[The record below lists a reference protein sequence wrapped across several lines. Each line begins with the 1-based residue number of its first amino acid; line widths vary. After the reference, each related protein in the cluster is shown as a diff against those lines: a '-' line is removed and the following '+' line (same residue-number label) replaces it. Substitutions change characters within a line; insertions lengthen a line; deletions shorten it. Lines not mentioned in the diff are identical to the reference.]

1 VVKNLDVVVKNLDV
15 VMGRFGVAVYQQSVM
30 RKTKEKIKEKREKS

>member
-15 VMGRFGVAVYQQSVM
+15 VMGSYGVAVYQQSVM
-30 RKTKEKIKEKREKS
+30 RF